1 MKNEKM
7 LSVAVRESK
16 KKNPATIRIVKRV
29 VMTAFLLIASVV
41 LAAAPLF
48 PGAYPFGIAL
58 TAAAPTVSTALTAF
72 VGGVVGSSLIPTV
85 GGQYALLLTL
95 TIATRAVLS
104 LYLANDRLSDVFGKS
119 RNNIRG
125 EPKNKT
131 GTMLRFMPNTS
142 EIGEKL
148 HSLGLFRENV
158 RVRMTV
164 SAARSEERR

>member
-16 KKNPATIRIVKRV
+16 KKNPAAVRIVKRV

-119 RNNIRG
+119 RNNICG

-148 HSLGLFRENV
+148 PSVCSGKTSE
-158 RVRMTV
+158 
-164 SAARSEERR
+164 SA